1 MKRSDRLLKR
11 LLSLMAGLLWLSAC
25 GSNEVTVEISG
36 GDGQL
41 LRLDAN
47 DLRYH
52 HNRLNRAGATTFS
65 DLKAGQYVVSIV
77 AGSYIDTRVLEV
89 ESAPMTGVSQ
99 YPVKFSVPAGA
110 NAAFGREGTIV
121 YASTLTRQRNWDL
134 FTVDVATGTIT
145 QLTDTRDFEQ
155 QPSWSPDGER
165 ILFTMG
171 EVMTN
176 FDVWVMNA
184 DGTGRIRLTEH
195 PERDADADWSPDGS
209 SIAWVS
215 QRDGD
220 VSVWIMDSEG
230 GNKRKLVQGREPA
243 WSPDGDRIAFTSSAF
258 EGNDEIYVID
268 VDGGNMRQLTADK
281 RFDWHPA
288 WSPDGKRLAMA
299 SERFGG
305 QELLVAGGD
314 FTRQVRVTIA
324 ENTFEVEPK
333 WSPDGRAL
341 AYSGKMTIGADGELA
356 ADDKGRPLGSYDI
369 YLVPAS
375 GFDWD
380 DTTERPVRP
389 INLTQTED
397 RDERSPSWRTF

>member
-1 MKRSDRLLKR
+1 MKRV
-11 LLSLMAGLLWLSAC
+11 LSLTAGLLWLSGC
-25 GSNEVTVEISG
+25 GSNEVTVQVQG

-47 DLRYH
+47 DLRYQ
-52 HNRLNRAGATTFS
+52 HNRLTQAGTTTFS
-65 DLKAGQYVVSIV
+65 ELKGGEYTVSVV
-77 AGSYIDTRVLEV
+77 AGSYVETKVVVV
-89 ESAPMTGVSQ
+89 ESAPMTGIGQ
-99 YPVKFSVPAGA
+99 YPVDFRVPSGA
-110 NAAFGREGTIV
+110 NSAFDRKGTII
-121 YASTLTRQRNWDL
+121 YASTPTRVRNWDL
-134 FTVDVATGTIT
+134 FTVDAATGTVI
-145 QLTDTRDFEQ
+145 QLTETREFEQ
-155 QPSWSPDGER
+155 HPSWSPDGQR

-171 EVMTN
+171 DVMTN

-184 DGTGRIRLTEH
+184 DGTERTRLTEH
-195 PERDADADWSPDGS
+195 QERDADAAWSPDGNS
-209 SIAWVS
+209 VAFVS

-220 VSVWIMDSEG
+220 VGVWLMDADG
-230 GNKRKLVQGREPA
+230 GNKRKLVPGREPA
-243 WSPDGDRIAFTSSAF
+243 WGPDGKRIAFTSSAF

-288 WSPDGKRLAMA
+288 WSPDGSRLAMA

-305 QELLVAGGD
+305 QELLVTGGD
-314 FTRQVRVTIA
+314 FTRQVRVTMA

-341 AYSGKMTIGADGELA
+341 AYSGKMTIGADGELV
-356 ADDKGRPLGSYDI
+356 ADDKGRPQGTYDI
-369 YLVPAS
+369 YLVPSS

-389 INLTQTED
+389 INLTQTDD
-397 RDERSPSWRTF
+397 RDERSPSWRPF